1 MKRKTSFPF
10 AFYSLIRTFVHAM
23 RILIVNTSEQAGGAA
38 VAANRLMHAL
48 NNYGVKAKMLV
59 REKSSDEITVVGLQ
73 GMRQRW
79 HFLWERFVIF
89 LHLHGNRQRLF
100 ELDIANAGT
109 DITRTQE
116 FKEADVIHLHWINQ
130 GLLSLGDIKKI
141 LKSGKPVVWTMH
153 DIWPATA
160 ICHLTLG
167 CNNFRTSCK
176 NCKYLPGGGGQHDLA
191 ARVWK
196 RKQAML
202 SCGNITFVACSKW
215 LEQEAKSSA
224 LLAGQTIT
232 SIPNPIDVNIFCPG
246 SREEA
251 CLAEGLPTD
260 KRLILFVCQRVTNPN
275 KGMQYLIDACQK
287 LVAEKPEMK
296 ENTGVV
302 ILGGHAEDVAEQ
314 LPFATYPLGYV
325 SDRQRIVRIY
335 RAASMFVLPSLS
347 ENLPNTIMEA
357 LACGVPCLG
366 FRVGGIP
373 EEIDHL
379 KNGYVA
385 DYCSVDDLAHGID
398 WILNEADAEALSAE
412 AVKKVRHH
420 YATQQVMVRYIE
432 VYQQAMAQKHLK
444 L

>member
-1 MKRKTSFPF
+1 
-10 AFYSLIRTFVHAM
+10 
-23 RILIVNTSEQAGGAA
+23 
-38 VAANRLMHAL
+38 
-48 NNYGVKAKMLV
+48 
-59 REKSSDEITVVGLQ
+59 
-73 GMRQRW
+73 
-79 HFLWERFVIF
+79 
-89 LHLHGNRQRLF
+89 
-100 ELDIANAGT
+100 
-109 DITRTQE
+109 
-116 FKEADVIHLHWINQ
+116 
-130 GLLSLGDIKKI
+130 
-141 LKSGKPVVWTMH
+141 
-153 DIWPATA
+153 
-160 ICHLTLG
+160 
-167 CNNFRTSCK
+167 
-176 NCKYLPGGGGQHDLA
+176 
-191 ARVWK
+191 
-196 RKQAML
+196 
-202 SCGNITFVACSKW
+202 VACSKW

-302 ILGGHAEDVAEQ
+302 ILGGHAEEVADQ